1 MKHFVIHN
9 AAGEI
14 LRTGSCPDEAFELQ
28 ARDGEFVLEAQADVE
43 NDAVDPETGAVI
55 PGGRVIPPKPAP
67 TYDQARRSMYPRVE
81 EQLDMLWHAMDGYH
95 TPRIEPF
102 YSVIKAVKDA
112 NPKPEVGTVFDVGGG

>member
-1 MKHFVIHN
+1 MNFIIYN

-14 LRTGSCPDEAFELQ
+14 VSTGSCPDNEVQ
-28 ARDGEFVLEAQADVE
+28 AQCPPDCFIIQGDADVAK
-43 NDAVDPETGAVI
+43 DAIDPETGVVI

-67 TYDQARRSMYPRVE
+67 TYDQARRVMYPRVE